1 MERLPFVNDQRRG
14 LSRGHARDGPT
25 GEGSPGQP
33 NAPII
38 RTVAAAA
45 APAAPAAETAVG
57 RAVPAARRY
66 DFR

>member
-1 MERLPFVNDQRRG
+1 MERLPFVSDQRRG
-14 LSRGHARDGPT
+14 LSTGHARIGLT

-38 RTVAAAA
+38 HTVAAAA
-45 APAAPAAETAVG
+45 AAPAVHLAVTAP
-57 RAVPAARRY
+57 RPY